1 MVPTPIDFME
11 ISASAYM
18 VNPLNMH
25 PRPSRT
31 NISAFRD
38 AIIPNRCMLRRLVL
52 GEGDAV
58 DDAWLFSFHMHRL
71 VAAESEHLGGTA

>member
-1 MVPTPIDFME
+1 MDVVELIC
-11 ISASAYM
+11 ILIQWLL
-18 VNPLNMH
+18 VC
-25 PRPSRT
+25 
-31 NISAFRD
+31 AFRD

-58 DDAWLFSFHMHRL
+58 YDAWLFSFHMHRL